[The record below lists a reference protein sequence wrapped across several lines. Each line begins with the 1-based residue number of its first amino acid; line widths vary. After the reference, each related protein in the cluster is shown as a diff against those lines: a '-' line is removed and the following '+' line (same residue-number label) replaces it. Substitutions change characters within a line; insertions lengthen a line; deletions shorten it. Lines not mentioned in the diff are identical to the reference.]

1 MSATLLDDPI
11 LHRFRAAL
19 DDLYGNRLDR
29 VVLYGS
35 RARGDYQPDSDYD
48 IAVFLTDI
56 TNRWREL
63 DRLADLSDR
72 LLRET
77 GEFIHAVAHRAE
89 AYAERTSLMGEI
101 RRDGIPL

>member
-1 MSATLLDDPI
+1 MSTTVVDDPI

-19 DDLYGNRLDR
+19 AELYGDRLDR

-35 RARGDYQPDSDYD
+35 RARGDHHADSDYD
-48 IAVFLTDI
+48 VAVFLTGI

-63 DRLADLSDR
+63 DRLADLSSR
-72 LLRET
+72 FLGET

-89 AYAERTSLMGEI
+89 AYEERTSLMREI
-101 RRDGIPL
+101 RLDGVLL

>member
-1 MSATLLDDPI
+1 MPAILLDDPI
-11 LHRFRAAL
+11 LRRFREAL
-19 DDLYGNRLDR
+19 GELYGDRLDR

-48 IAVFLTDI
+48 IAVFLTGI

-72 LLRET
+72 FLGET

-89 AYAERTSLMGEI
+89 AYDERTSLMREI
-101 RRDGIPL
+101 RRDGVAL

>member
-1 MSATLLDDPI
+1 
-11 LHRFRAAL
+11 
-19 DDLYGNRLDR
+19 
-29 VVLYGS
+29 
-35 RARGDYQPDSDYD
+35 
-48 IAVFLTDI
+48 LTGI

-89 AYAERTSLMGEI
+89 AYGERTSLMGEI